1 MSQISNEYLIDEF
14 NSHAQRRT
22 DERGKVTETFRTLT
36 PDHEEAIEVTSTNGV
51 EAAYAITTSV
61 RNGPRTTYRE
71 WPEDGS
77 IAHVAGM
84 MFPTAAWSEETRST
98 SYAPDGRRI
107 ERIVTESSDNGVVT
121 NSVSTY
127 DLLGRLVTVATPAGT
142 TDVPS
147 VGDGA
152 TGTTD
157 ILSVEGWLVTSNAY
171 NGASTRIL
179 SSTFHAPTLAPRTT
193 FYIYNDLGE
202 QVGTVLDG
210 VTNRTD
216 TTYETDSSNVVWR
229 VVTSTVVGPSTNS
242 LTITRT
248 RLTGLSD
255 ACRRHM
261 IELVGRAAPCT
272 PSGGSPS
279 LATATVTETLVAFDP
294 STGIETETVTSSI
307 APTIVRCYLH
317 GVLLS
322 TETNGETAFNSYD
335 AFGRLAATGRTGV
348 QPVPDG
354 ATGTTDILSVASYS
368 YSPNGDL
375 LAAHTY
381 TNGDEVVSE
390 TYAYDMFGNRIATT
404 DALGNTIY
412 RTYDPL
418 GNVLAEWGATYPVLY
433 TYDTAGRRTS
443 LTTFRDAGG
452 SRPVAT
458 DGDTTT
464 WSYDPRTSLCLSKT
478 YADGSTVAYTY
489 TPDNLPLR
497 TTYASGSWKE
507 NVYDTQRRLTG
518 MLYSSS
524 DMVCEIENDVY
535 GRTTYASNCVAQ
547 TDYCLNA
554 AGAATNET
562 RITENAVD
570 TIARTFDGADRLTG
584 LAITGQGYAQYI
596 DYSTNGLL
604 TSISNSDVVVAYDY
618 SGDLKD
624 IGYAIAFAGGG
635 MFTRTLCRD
644 PFRRDIVLSVTN
656 ACGASNH
663 DVVYSYDALSRP
675 VSRNFDTFGYND
687 RSEVSEATIGG
698 NIETHEYDAIGNSL
712 LATFNAE
719 TNTYTVNNVNQYT
732 SVLCASAP
740 LREMSYDPD
749 GNLTFDGVFTY
760 AYDADNR
767 LSSVSSNGLILAT
780 NQYDHKGRRIRK
792 TTQTT
797 VTTFLYHGWNLIYEH
812 EVVGTVTNETF
823 YYWGKDL
830 SGTLQG
836 AGGVGGLLYLKRNGV
851 IYVPHADAFGN
862 ILRYADTAGN
872 IVATYVYD
880 TFGRTISTTGPL
892 AHLFRHRF
900 STKYFDA
907 ETSLYYYGYRFYHP
921 ILMRWLNRD
930 PIEECGGLN
939 VYEFCGNSP
948 VDSIDTLGLAA
959 SLQWNITHPELGLLR
974 ESLWD
979 FLNGG
984 ESKIYAYTYPDS
996 ATTRLLGHSAV
1007 NPIWQEFKSIKRP
1020 VPSDYSLHREINYTA
1035 RFNDFLTDVVTGMGM
1050 SKTDTGAYDF
1060 GVNVLGS
1067 FSGTATIHVRK
1078 SNCEKQLK
1086 MSIRNVFSV
1095 ESMFRNPYT
1104 REATITRSVLNPVTA
1119 YFTYDITE
1127 PL

>member
-1 MSQISNEYLIDEF
+1 
-14 NSHAQRRT
+14 
-22 DERGKVTETFRTLT
+22 
-36 PDHEEAIEVTSTNGV
+36 
-51 EAAYAITTSV
+51 
-61 RNGPRTTYRE
+61 
-71 WPEDGS
+71 
-77 IAHVAGM
+77 M
-84 MFPTAAWSEETRST
+84 MT
-98 SYAPDGRRI
+98 
-107 ERIVTESSDNGVVT
+107 
-121 NSVSTY
+121 
-127 DLLGRLVTVATPAGT
+127 
-142 TDVPS
+142 
-147 VGDGA
+147 
-152 TGTTD
+152 
-157 ILSVEGWLVTSNAY
+157 
-171 NGASTRIL
+171 
-179 SSTFHAPTLAPRTT
+179 
-193 FYIYNDLGE
+193 
-202 QVGTVLDG
+202 
-210 VTNRTD
+210 
-216 TTYETDSSNVVWR
+216 
-229 VVTSTVVGPSTNS
+229 
-242 LTITRT
+242 
-248 RLTGLSD
+248 
-255 ACRRHM
+255 
-261 IELVGRAAPCT
+261 
-272 PSGGSPS
+272 
-279 LATATVTETLVAFDP
+279 
-294 STGIETETVTSSI
+294 
-307 APTIVRCYLH
+307 
-317 GVLLS
+317 
-322 TETNGETAFNSYD
+322 
-335 AFGRLAATGRTGV
+335 
-348 QPVPDG
+348 
-354 ATGTTDILSVASYS
+354 
-368 YSPNGDL
+368 
-375 LAAHTY
+375 
-381 TNGDEVVSE
+381 
-390 TYAYDMFGNRIATT
+390 FGNTVFKS
-404 DALGNTIY
+404 
-412 RTYDPL
+412 YDPL
-418 GNVLAEWGATYPVLY
+418 GRVLAEWGATYPVLY

-464 WSYDPRTSLCLSKT
+464 WAYDPRTSLCLSKT
-478 YADGSTVAYTY
+478 YADGSQVTYTY

-497 TTYASGSWKE
+497 TTYASGKWKE

-518 MLYSSS
+518 VLYSSP
-524 DMVCEIENDVY
+524 DMDCEFENDVY

-547 TDYCLNA
+547 TAYAFNA

-562 RITENAVD
+562 RTTENAVD
-570 TIARTFDGADRLTG
+570 TIVRTFDGADRLTG

-618 SGDLKD
+618 SGDLKN

-732 SVLCASAP
+732 SVLCDSQMLAHPSGSATPNLPSEAELLRCISP

-792 TTQTT
+792 TTPTT